1 MINNIDLIR
10 NTDAGDL
17 LENILVSSIAT
28 ILVTRFL
35 LFLTD
40 YPMLGVEGIHIAH
53 MLWGGL
59 LMLFSIIIL
68 LSFLGKRLRILG
80 SLIGGV
86 GFGLFIDELGKFIT
100 SDNNYFYE
108 PTASLLYLIFLGLF
122 FLFRYIESYKTLT
135 QKEYLMNAL
144 HLLEEAISNDMDK
157 GENVKYREFLKNSGD
172 SHYLTKQL
180 LEMSEKLTIH
190 VSKPSQLL
198 IVFRSMSGIINQFLK
213 SVLFQRIVIGI
224 FILHF
229 LISLYTAYLLIF
241 FTLNNTSSVFNSISD
256 RYIFVGW
263 GEFVSTVISAILSI
277 CGVIF
282 LVLSRNKAYNF
293 FKYSLLVSILLTS
306 FFSFYRIQFAAL
318 FGLFIN
324 VILLSG
330 INNMI
335 SRDVTKKV
343 QNTK

>member
-1 MINNIDLIR
+1 MINNFDLIR

-28 ILVTRFL
+28 ILVTRFF

-108 PTASLLYLIFLGLF
+108 PTAALLYLIFLGLF

-157 GENVKYREFLKNSGD
+157 EENDKYREFLKNSGD

-180 LEMSEKLTIH
+180 LGMSEKLTIH
-190 VSKPSQLL
+190 VSKPSQLF
-198 IVFRSMSGIINQFLK
+198 IVFKSMSGIINKFLQ
-213 SVLFQRIVIGI
+213 SALFQKIVIGV

-229 LISLYTAYLLIF
+229 LASLFTAFLLIF
-241 FTLNNTSSVFNSISD
+241 FTLNNTPSVLNPIQE
-256 RYIFVGW
+256 RYIYVGW
-263 GEFVSTVISAILSI
+263 GEFIATVVSAVLSI
-277 CGVIF
+277 SGVIF
-282 LVLSRNKAYNF
+282 LIFSREKAYMF
-293 FKYSLLVSILLTS
+293 FKYSVLVSILLTS
-306 FFSFYRIQFAAL
+306 FFGFYRIQFAAL
-318 FGLFIN
+318 FGLCIN
-324 VILLSG
+324 VILLIG

-335 SRDVTKKV
+335 SQKVIKKSSE
-343 QNTK
+343 